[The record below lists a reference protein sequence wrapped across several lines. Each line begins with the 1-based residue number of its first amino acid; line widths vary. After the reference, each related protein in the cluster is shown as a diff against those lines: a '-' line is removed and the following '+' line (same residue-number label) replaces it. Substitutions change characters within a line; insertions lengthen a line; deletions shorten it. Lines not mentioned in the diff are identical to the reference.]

1 MLRHNAARNLTSS
14 FAAAA
19 GFNPELERP
28 GLLPPRPDDVRV
40 SGRRPADVY
49 IPSWFHGAPAAFDFA
64 VSSPHRQAA
73 RILAMQGVG
82 CAAQEYEMVKRS
94 HTTSPKLRCIACG
107 GCGLDFASGDMRA
120 RSTEALTTSASLR

>member
-1 MLRHNAARNLTSS
+1 MLTLLAPGTPRARK
-14 FAAAA
+14 
-19 GFNPELERP
+19 GDGDP
-28 GLLPPRPDDVRV
+28 
-40 SGRRPADVY
+40 PADVY

-73 RILAMQGVG
+73 RTLAMQGVG
-82 CAAQEYEMVKRS
+82 RAVQEYEMVKRS

-120 RSTEALTTSASLR
+120 RSTEALTTSASIR